1 MFIPHR
7 LAPHLL
13 LPVSSF
19 APSFPLTV
27 LRYRKG
33 IDGSRA
39 TLSRN
44 TTLFTPLSCH
54 PIPHRIHDF
63 GQAMGSRCRNTGRKE
78 TGNPAWTCYRTP
90 REVKSDRTSEEKE
103 VVFKEEEDDFKN
115 RP

>member
-1 MFIPHR
+1 MFNSQP
-7 LAPHLL
+7 AGTT
-13 LPVSSF
+13 SSPPCVF
-19 APSFPLTV
+19 FPSFPLIV

-39 TLSRN
+39 TLSRK

-90 REVKSDRTSEEKE
+90 REAKSDRTSEE
-103 VVFKEEEDDFKN
+103 EEDDFKDKALN
-115 RP
+115 NSSLQ